1 MRWFIAGAKGYN
13 ERNNLRFAILYGQP
27 CDERM
32 TFVAS
37 FLSEEITNKNSVA
50 LQHA

>member
-1 MRWFIAGAKGYN
+1 MREFIAGAKGN
-13 ERNNLRFAILYGQP
+13 NGRNNIPFATLYGQP
-27 CDERM
+27 CDERI

-37 FLSEEITNKNSVA
+37 FLSEEITNKNKVA

>member
-1 MRWFIAGAKGYN
+1 MRWFIAGAKGNN
-13 ERNNLRFAILYGQP
+13 ERKKQLFAILYGQP

-37 FLSEEITNKNSVA
+37 FLSEEITNKNRVA

>member
-1 MRWFIAGAKGYN
+1 MRWFIAGAKDNN
-13 ERNNLRFAILYGQP
+13 EGINLRFDILNGQP
-27 CDERM
+27 LDERM

-37 FLSEEITNKNSVA
+37 FLSEEITNKNKVV